1 MSIMDR
7 LIDPETG
14 EVDSLVLLMAAD
26 LRAQREW
33 GGPTPPPAYIREAVS
48 FVHDRARDLRRVWRR
63 EHGLPD
69 DTQFTMTEMP
79 AWGRSGDS
87 FAR

>member
-1 MSIMDR
+1 MSS

-14 EVDSLVLLMAAD
+14 EVDSLTLLLAAD

-33 GGPTPPPAYIREAVS
+33 GGPNPPPAYIRNAVS
-48 FVHDRARDLRRVWRR
+48 FVHDRAQDLRREWRR
-63 EHGLPD
+63 ARGLPD

-79 AWGRSGDS
+79 AWGASGDS
-87 FAR
+87 YRRH